1 MEGLC
6 MTGDSNIAAVR
17 LCVEPSATALLI
29 YVKLTEGKKSITISS
44 EV

>member
-1 MEGLC
+1 
-6 MTGDSNIAAVR
+6 MTGGSKIAAVR

-29 YVKLTEGKKSITISS
+29 YVKLTEEGKKSITISS